1 MSQNT
6 DASKGENIT
15 VDGLAGGLP
24 IKIDC
29 SEIIEAVTLS
39 VNQSHFEKLEKLILA
54 QQQQINT
61 LLPAFSRIQKQPGS
75 SAPKDKNTPEK
86 VVPLRK
92 VALDVT
98 NNTPDGVQSSNNG
111 VDDGISISGSNQWY
125 HSMKEG
131 QDQHSSHSTQES
143 STSAKTF
150 KADEVFNHNQEY
162 WYQASTD
169 DFEKENNANGD
180 EISSSLASAAKVF
193 WHKTVKQEAL
203 KLKLDKAS
211 TPVNCAFL
219 LPKRTNTEVWKNL
232 PSYVRT
238 GDVKLQEVQKQ
249 QAASVVMILRAAS
262 ELTEASKQPG
272 GNNPQVKE
280 VMNALKEAMILSGS
294 TCQLINQFRRDQM
307 KPSVSKE
314 FKKLA
319 TDNDES
325 SDFLFGSSVCDRLE
339 TLKKE
344 NKLAALLDKEKDK
357 KRKRYEPTET
367 RSSNYRPSYKSQKRA
382 PTRARNQKSQTGNKR
397 DPNHQ
402 PIKRRRNKKTGKRLY
417 ISQKL
422 LEK

>member
-1 MSQNT
+1 MKFSITTRNT
-6 DASKGENIT
+6 G
-15 VDGLAGGLP
+15 
-24 IKIDC
+24 
-29 SEIIEAVTLS
+29 
-39 VNQSHFEKLEKLILA
+39 
-54 QQQQINT
+54 
-61 LLPAFSRIQKQPGS
+61 
-75 SAPKDKNTPEK
+75 
-86 VVPLRK
+86 
-92 VALDVT
+92 
-98 NNTPDGVQSSNNG
+98 
-111 VDDGISISGSNQWY
+111 
-125 HSMKEG
+125 
-131 QDQHSSHSTQES
+131 
-143 STSAKTF
+143 
-150 KADEVFNHNQEY
+150 
-162 WYQASTD
+162 YQASTD
-169 DFEKENNANGD
+169 DFEKENRENGD
-180 EISSSLASAAKVF
+180 EISSSLASAAKVI

-249 QAASVVMILRAAS
+249 QAAPVVMILRAAS

-294 TCQLINQFRRDQM
+294 TCQLINQFGRDQM
-307 KPSVSKE
+307 KPSISKE

-357 KRKRYEPTET
+357 KRKRYKPTET
-367 RSSNYRPSYKSQKRA
+367 RSSNYRPSYKSQKRVS
-382 PTRARNQKSQTGNKR
+382 TRARNQKSQTGNVEMCLRLTPAKEIAISELCSKILNAHKVSIRTLAQLLGKFSISFMAVPFGKLHYRALERFKTQSLKIHKGKFDRKVSLNPEARLDILWWR
-397 DPNHQ
+397 DNIKGSWS
-402 PIKRRRNKKTGKRLY
+402 PIIRNNGY
-417 ISQKL
+417 C
-422 LEK
+422 ENN